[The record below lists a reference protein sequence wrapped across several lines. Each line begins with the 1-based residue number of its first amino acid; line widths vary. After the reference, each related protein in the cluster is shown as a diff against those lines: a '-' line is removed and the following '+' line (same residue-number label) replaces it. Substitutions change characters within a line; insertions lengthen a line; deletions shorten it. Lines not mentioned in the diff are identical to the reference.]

1 MCTGRE
7 KLTAEGTEFEGQLQ
21 YVSDA
26 VMAFANA
33 FKYVSKYDPVT
44 FYNVK
49 FFFFFF
55 FSLSLRFLLKKKKWN
70 ALVTEPSPQFHRY
83 ANSFRLTEKQ
93 TYTGANPSFKAP
105 LGFRVELF
113 VMIIEKRKSEWNC

>member
-44 FYNVK
+44 FYNVE

-55 FSLSLRFLLKKKKWN
+55 FPLSLRFLLKKKKNETRWLPN
-70 ALVTEPSPQFHRY
+70 PV
-83 ANSFRLTEKQ
+83 
-93 TYTGANPSFKAP
+93 PSFIAMQIASASLKNRHIRELTLP
-105 LGFRVELF
+105 LKLP
-113 VMIIEKRKSEWNC
+113 